1 MKYRKRSKKW
11 YEIADEEASSA
22 IGALPERVR
31 EKLGNVS
38 VMLEDRPSEEEVL
51 DEDECYELLGLF
63 TGPTFAEELA
73 SVDAMPPS
81 IRLFVENIK
90 DVARHDVPDFR
101 REVRK
106 TLLHEI
112 GHYLGLEEGELEAR
126 GL

>member
-1 MKYRKRSKKW
+1 MNKGNEKW
-11 YEIADEEASSA
+11 HEIADEVASA
-22 IGALPERVR
+22 VIKALPADVR
-31 EKLGNVS
+31 GKLGNVS
-38 VMLEDRPSEEEVL
+38 VTLEDRPSEEEVL
-51 DEDECYELLGLF
+51 DEDEYYELLGLF

-90 DVARHDVPDFR
+90 DIARHDVPGFR
-101 REVRK
+101 REVCK

>member
-1 MKYRKRSKKW
+1 MNKGNEKW
-11 YEIADEEASSA
+11 REIADEVASA
-22 IGALPERVR
+22 VIKALPADVR
-31 EKLGNVS
+31 GKLGNVS
-38 VMLEDRPSEEEVL
+38 VTLEDRPSEEEVL
-51 DEDECYELLGLF
+51 DEDEYYELLGLF

-90 DVARHDVPDFR
+90 VVARHDVADFR

>member
-1 MKYRKRSKKW
+1 MNKGNEKW
-11 YEIADEEASSA
+11 HEIADEVASA
-22 IGALPERVR
+22 VIKALPADVR
-31 EKLGNVS
+31 GKLGNVS
-38 VMLEDRPSEEEVL
+38 VTLEDRPSEEEVL
-51 DEDECYELLGLF
+51 DEDEYYVLLGLF

-90 DVARHDVPDFR
+90 VVARHDVADFR

>member
-1 MKYRKRSKKW
+1 MNKGNEKW
-11 YEIADEEASSA
+11 HEIADEVASA
-22 IGALPERVR
+22 VIKALPADVR
-31 EKLGNVS
+31 GKLGNVS
-38 VMLEDRPSEEEVL
+38 VTLEDRPSEEEVL
-51 DEDECYELLGLF
+51 DEDEYYELLGLF

-90 DVARHDVPDFR
+90 DIARHDVADFR

>member
-1 MKYRKRSKKW
+1 MNKGNEKW
-11 YEIADEEASSA
+11 HEIADEVASA
-22 IGALPERVR
+22 VIKALPADVR
-31 EKLGNVS
+31 GKLGNVS
-38 VMLEDRPSEEEVL
+38 VTLEDRPSEEEVL
-51 DEDECYELLGLF
+51 DEDEYYELLGLF

-90 DVARHDVPDFR
+90 DIARHDVPDFR